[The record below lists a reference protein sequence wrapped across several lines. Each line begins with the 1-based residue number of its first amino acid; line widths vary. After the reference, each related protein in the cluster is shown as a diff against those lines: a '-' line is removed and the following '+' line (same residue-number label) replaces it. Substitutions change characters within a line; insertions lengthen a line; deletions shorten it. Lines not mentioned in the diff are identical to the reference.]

1 MLLNE
6 EDFNYGERTHL
17 AMTLLEHIGH
27 RQSGDTFAGV
37 WKRFHDAAD
46 AVHGNPAAP
55 LPNPILLNTDCA
67 GQLQNGWI
75 AALRTEK
82 QVTNRIMLHNV
93 TLPILLSF
101 EYEQGVGDDDHK
113 WQTTLTSYH
122 FFERLVPSGI
132 HSCRS
137 HVNGAVY
144 GWVVN

>member
-1 MLLNE
+1 MVLL
-6 EDFNYGERTHL
+6 RTL
-17 AMTLLEHIGH
+17 T
-27 RQSGDTFAGV
+27 
-37 WKRFHDAAD
+37 
-46 AVHGNPAAP
+46 
-55 LPNPILLNTDCA
+55 
-67 GQLQNGWI
+67 GWI
-75 AALRTEK
+75 AALRTEE

-144 GWVVN
+144 GWVVNKDRKPEVKNLGKRFVNMFTHIADRMTSMESIRDAMTILAHIIVLL